1 MEIKIRNLSKSFG
14 KKEVLKNVNLTFE
27 NGMYGLL
34 GPNGAGKT
42 TLMRILTTLLS
53 SNSGEIKFD
62 NIDIKE
68 KSKIREIIGY
78 LPQEFS
84 MYGHMTC
91 FEALDYI
98 GVLSGIKNKSL
109 RREKVERLLEEV
121 NLLENKKT
129 RVRALSGGMRR
140 RLGIAQAL
148 INDPKLL
155 IVDEPTAGLDPEER
169 IRFRNLLRDVSENR
183 IVILSTHIVEDVEFT
198 CENLALLKEGEILFS
213 GKVNELIEKVEG
225 EVWSINIDRNEL
237 DNIRKKYTVLSTV
250 SENQGIRVRVLSK
263 NSPME
268 GATCVSANIEDA
280 YMKAMKE
287 GQ

>member
-1 MEIKIRNLSKSFG
+1 MEIKICNLNKSFG

-42 TLMRILTTLLS
+42 TLMRILTTLLC

-68 KSKIREIIGY
+68 KNKIREIIGY
-78 LPQEFS
+78 LPQDFS

-91 FEALDYI
+91 YEALDYI
-98 GVLSGIKNKSL
+98 GVLSGIKNKTL

-121 NLLENKKT
+121 NLSENKKT
-129 RVRALSGGMRR
+129 KVRALSGGMRR

-198 CENLALLKEGEILFS
+198 CENLALLKEGKILFA

-225 EVWSINIDRNEL
+225 EVWSINIERNEL

-268 GATCVSANIEDA
+268 GAICVSANIEDA

>member
-14 KKEVLKNVNLTFE
+14 KKEVLKNVDLTFE

-84 MYGHMTC
+84 MYGHMTS

-121 NLLENKKT
+121 NLSENKKT
-129 RVRALSGGMRR
+129 KVRALSGGMRR

-198 CENLALLKEGEILFS
+198 CENLALLKEGKILFS

-237 DNIRKKYTVLSTV
+237 DNIRKKYTVLSIV

-287 GQ
+287 DQ